1 MSRKWPLVHDIH
13 FYVCIFNVELKVLID
28 ILVYISVEYMW

>member
-13 FYVCIFNVELKVLID
+13 LYVCIFNVELKVLID